1 MKQVYLVAFA
11 LPETSHAHSDSCG
24 CGGHHLEENHP
35 AHEPKECGCGCSASS
50 QEEPT
55 ASAPEESEV
64 GFHTF
69 AQAVGHLY
77 PDHLPLLHGFWLL
90 HTEHT
95 HQQIYQNLKH
105 TLSSHSALWVLP
117 CPKESAG
124 FLKPDAL
131 EWIQPRLYPKK

>member
-11 LPETSHAHSDSCG
+11 LPEAHHHVHGDSCG
-24 CGGHHLEENHP
+24 CGGHHHEEHHHS
-35 AHEPKECGCGCSASS
+35 HEGCCCEETNPEPSEAASS
-50 QEEPT
+50 EEP
-55 ASAPEESEV
+55 EV

-69 AQAVGHLY
+69 AQAVEHLY
-77 PDHLPLLHGFWLL
+77 PDYLPLLHGFWLL
-90 HTEHT
+90 HTDHS
-95 HQQIYQNLKH
+95 HQEIYQNLKH

-131 EWIQPRLYPKK
+131 EWIKPRLYPTK